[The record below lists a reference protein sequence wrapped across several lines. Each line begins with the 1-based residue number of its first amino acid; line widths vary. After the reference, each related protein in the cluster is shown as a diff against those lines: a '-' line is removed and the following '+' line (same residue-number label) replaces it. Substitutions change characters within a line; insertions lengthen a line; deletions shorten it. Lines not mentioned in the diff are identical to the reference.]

1 LFLGHQAWSIAPLPG
16 RLRGRATIRREFGM
30 IQIALPGMESYQ
42 DKSLHMRTK
51 SEDLR
56 PKTTGR
62 SETPEGL
69 KKT

>member
-16 RLRGRATIRREFGM
+16 WLPRRATIRREFGM

-51 SEDLR
+51 SQNDRQVGNAGR
-56 PKTTGR
+56 PEKT
-62 SETPEGL
+62 
-69 KKT
+69 